1 MAGIPHTTYWPADNH
16 HDIRGPPPSVNLF
29 DDIRPS
35 PPSVGLSQSIFQ
47 NPYVKWG
54 AGSVCAV
61 VIFRLG
67 MYIIDT
73 INEPYRYSKN
83 FDDTTVIDKHHE
95 RGFTEVVTFVR
106 GALYSITYPFSK
118 WIKHSIHSIQSVQSV
133 QSVQSPQPNG
143 HCTCARTCAKNKR
156 VVSPW
161 LTNNSAIVNTNDSP
175 VVTVKKIE

>member
-1 MAGIPHTTYWPADNH
+1 MGVPQNCGNFFD
-16 HDIRGPPPSVNLF
+16 DIRGPPPSV
-29 DDIRPS
+29 S
-35 PPSVGLSQSIFQ
+35 PPQSIFQ

-95 RGFTEVVTFVR
+95 EKSTEVVKFVR
-106 GALYSITYPFSK
+106 GALYSLTYPFSK
-118 WIKHSIHSIQSVQSV
+118 WIKHSIQSVQSAR
-133 QSVQSPQPNG
+133 SNG
-143 HCTCARTCAKNKR
+143 TAASQCTCKDRKDRNQKR

-161 LTNNSAIVNTNDSP
+161 IDSTVTCAVASGANACGTDASGTDT